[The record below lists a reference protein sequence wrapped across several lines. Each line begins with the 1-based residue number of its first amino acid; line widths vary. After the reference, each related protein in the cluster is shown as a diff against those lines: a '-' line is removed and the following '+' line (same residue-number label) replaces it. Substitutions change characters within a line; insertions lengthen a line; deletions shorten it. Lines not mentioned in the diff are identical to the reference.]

1 MNAGRDMDK
10 QWVAE
15 HHEMIYDFEALTTD
29 PDGLLGLLEDKLD
42 CDDAYFV
49 AKKLICVLFQV

>member
-10 QWVAE
+10 QRVVE
-15 HHEMIYDFEALTTD
+15 HQDMIDEFEALTTD

-42 CDDAYFV
+42 CDDANFV
-49 AKKLICVLFQV
+49 AKKLICGLFQV